1 MQIDSLSKV
10 LELPIEQPGT
20 TKPVDNQDKKPE
32 SQNNTIARDSI
43 AIPEKK
49 LVSDDPFADKKPVTT
64 SATDTLKKVDS
75 PKPID
80 TPRIEVDFEALIRFE
95 VGDEEDPDSQIKKY
109 LASGSDAPKIIVDMN
124 GFDFD
129 DKVIYTPKPDTA
141 PTTPVKPKPAVS
153 TGFTPV
159 PKDLTAIITTNY
171 SDIRGKKLQVR
182 GDVVQPLNKLMEI
195 TSKNGIKVGV
205 TYGHRSVEDQTRLW
219 NNAVVKYG
227 SPVRARKWVAPPGK
241 SRHNK
246 GYALDITMYK
256 DGKKISQR
264 EFDKIVGQAG
274 FYRPMSWEGWHIEPT
289 TTKATKA
296 R

>member
-10 LELPIEQPGT
+10 LEIPIETPGT
-20 TKPVDNQDKKPE
+20 TKPVDNQNKKPE
-32 SQNNTIARDSI
+32 SQNNTIVKDSVS
-43 AIPEKK
+43 IPEKK
-49 LVSDDPFADKKPVTT
+49 VVSDDPFGDKKPVTT
-64 SATDTLKKVDS
+64 TKTDILKKADL
-75 PKPID
+75 PKPVD
-80 TPRIEVDFEALIRFE
+80 PPRLEVDFEGLLRYEI
-95 VGDEEDPDSQIKKY
+95 GDEEDPDSQIKKY
-109 LASGSDAPKIIVDMN
+109 LVGGSDAPKIIVDMN
-124 GFDFD
+124 GIDFD
-129 DKVIYTPKPDTA
+129 DKVLYTPSPIN
-141 PTTPVKPKPAVS
+141 TPVKPKPAIS
-153 TGFTPV
+153 TGFTPI

-171 SDIRGKKLQVR
+171 SDIRGNKLQVR

-205 TYGHRSVEDQTRLW
+205 TYGHRSVQDQTRLW
-219 NNAVVKYG
+219 NNAIVKYG

-264 EFDKIVGQAG
+264 EFDKLIGQAG